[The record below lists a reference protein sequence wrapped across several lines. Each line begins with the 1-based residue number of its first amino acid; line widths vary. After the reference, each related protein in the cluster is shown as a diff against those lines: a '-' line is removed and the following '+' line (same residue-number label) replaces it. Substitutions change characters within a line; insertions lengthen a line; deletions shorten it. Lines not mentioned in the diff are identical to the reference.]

1 MLQSLPQ
8 YQEKQEAELI
18 GFLGGTT
25 VQGIYRIKL
34 DNLEF

>member
-18 GFLGGTT
+18 GFLGAT

>member
-18 GFLGGTT
+18 GFLGGT
-25 VQGIYRIKL
+25 VQGIYPIKL
-34 DNLEF
+34 NNQEF

>member
-18 GFLGGTT
+18 GFLSAT
-25 VQGIYRIKL
+25 VQGIYPIKL
-34 DNLEF
+34 NNQEF